1 MRPLPLELYRIA
13 GFFLCPLARL
23 AVPLMRFIPG
33 RIAYK
38 FPQRLGLYD
47 CEGMRPALERSDLP
61 TVWVHAAS
69 VGEVQAALLVL
80 AALRRD
86 YGGHRYLLTTTT
98 QQGHD
103 LAREHLPQDISCLM
117 APLDVPQALGRALA
131 AIRPCLYICL
141 ETELWPLLLC
151 TLHEHEVPMLLL
163 NGRLSER
170 SLKRYTRIRASMA
183 AVLQGFNRMAL
194 ISPADRERFARLGVA
209 EGRMEVAGNI
219 KFDLPLVDGTGDASD
234 APEREAAVRTAHRAR
249 LGLSEQERVLICGST
264 HGGEEA
270 LLLPVFRELA
280 RAMPLVLVLAPRHLE
295 RLHEVKALLRAQNM
309 DYEHYSRLRG
319 RRGAAVVLVDTMGEL
334 AALYSAGDFLFCGGS
349 LLPRLSG
356 HNVMEAARW
365 GRPVYFGPHMKDWQ
379 GAADMLRSN
388 GGGFQVQDITEL
400 AALIARHAASTE
412 LYGQACRAAR
422 ETAASQRGAL
432 ARQMALVG
440 PFLCRNGCRPAA
452 SSEVANA
459 CG

>member
-13 GFFLCPLARL
+13 GFFLYPLARL
-23 AVPLMRFIPG
+23 AVPLMRFVPG
-33 RIAYK
+33 RIAYGL
-38 FPQRLGLYD
+38 PQRLGLYD
-47 CEGMRPALERSDLP
+47 LHSHEDQGMRPALEPSDLP

-86 YGGHRYLLTTTT
+86 CGGYRYLLTTTT
-98 QQGHD
+98 QQGHA
-103 LAREHLPQDISCLM
+103 LAQERLPQDVPCLM

-131 AIRPCLYICL
+131 AIQPCLYLCL

-151 TLHEHEVPMLLL
+151 TLHERRVPMLLL

-170 SLKRYTRIRASMA
+170 SLKRYLRIRASMA
-183 AVLQGFNRMAL
+183 AVLRGFHRLAL
-194 ISPADRERFARLGVA
+194 LSQADKERFARLGVA
-209 EGRMEVAGNI
+209 EERMTVAGNI
-219 KFDLPLVDGTGDASD
+219 KFDLPLGNAADEVDQAN
-234 APEREAAVRTAHRAR
+234 EAHGQGATVRAVHRAR
-249 LGLSEQERVLICGST
+249 LGLGEQEEVLVCGST

-280 RAMPLVLVLAPRHLE
+280 SAMPLVLVLAPRHLE
-295 RLHEVKALLRAQNM
+295 RLEEVESLLRAQNM
-309 DYEHYSRLRG
+309 DYEHYSRLQG
-319 RRGAAVVLVDTMGEL
+319 KRRVAVVLVDTMGDL
-334 AALYSAGDFLFCGGS
+334 ADLYSAGDFLFCGGS

-379 GAADMLRSN
+379 GAADMLRSS
-388 GGGFQVQDITEL
+388 GGGFQVQEAAEL
-400 AALIARHAASTE
+400 AALIAGHAASPE
-412 LYGQACRAAR
+412 LYTQTCRAAR

-432 ARQMALVG
+432 ARQMAIVHE
-440 PFLCRNGCRPAA
+440 FLKGQGG
-452 SSEVANA
+452 S
-459 CG
+459 